1 MEIVNKLLSSN
12 LIQIIETFCGGA
24 LGYLVL
30 LLLSNLRVVGS
41 NSMGGDWVC
50 AGENNE
56 FPVWILKFSVSF
68 VATSLLISFIFD
80 LGEVYQYSYWYKR
93 TFFVFGDGF
102 PFVLILPLII
112 FARHGSWRFL
122 SITFLALFLFGGR
135 MVIAASTIAMV
146 VVAFESKILLDFVV
160 NVLKSV
166 VVAIFIY
173 FVALIFSNF
182 LQQNEMYK
190 SFQCNFIPLISE
202 IEKHFDMEININN
215 VHGRGNS
222 SSFEKL
228 YNTQIH
234 SPLRQRIFSTIGG
247 AWMTSQGGFRG
258 AAYPSTPE
266 KFADLMIASNPY
278 GINEKYSIT
287 RNEWQRMRAVQHPYF
302 NFGSGYGWF
311 GMGAVLLL
319 FCCLCLMGIA
329 NISAGRDSGLWS
341 SLTVYFIFTVLINQT
356 QPWIQ
361 SGSILLFL
369 MGICAAHI
377 LIVFSQHSRMIK
389 WSGIRYA

>member
-1 MEIVNKLLSSN
+1 MEIVSKLLSSN
-12 LIQIIETFCGGA
+12 LVQIIVTFCGGA

-30 LLLSNLRVVGS
+30 LFLPNLRVIGS
-41 NSMGGDWVC
+41 NSKGGDWVC
-50 AGENNE
+50 AGENNR

-68 VATSLLISFIFD
+68 VAASLLISFIFN

-122 SITFLALFLFGGR
+122 SITFLSLFLLGGR
-135 MVIAASTIAMV
+135 MVLAASMIAMV
-146 VVAFESKILLDFVV
+146 VVAVESKMRRHFLVK
-160 NVLKSV
+160 VLKSIELALFV
-166 VVAIFIY
+166 Y

-182 LQQNEMYK
+182 LQEEGGENR
-190 SFQCNFIPLISE
+190 FQSNFNPLTSK
-202 IEKHFDMEININN
+202 IEKYFDINININN
-215 VHGRGNS
+215 VRGRGNS

-247 AWMTSQGGFRG
+247 AWMTFQGGFRG

-287 RNEWQRMRAVQHPYF
+287 WNEWQRMRAVQHPYF
-302 NFGSGYGWF
+302 NFGSGYGWV
-311 GMGAVLLL
+311 GMGILLL
-319 FCCLCLMGIA
+319 FFCCLCLVGIT
-329 NISAGRDSGLWS
+329 NISSGRDSGLWS
-341 SLTVYFIFTVLINQT
+341 SLTIYFIFTVIINQT

-369 MGICAAHI
+369 LGLCAAHI
-377 LIVFSQHSRMIK
+377 LMVFSQRHRMAK
-389 WSGIRYA
+389 